1 MTLINNSLSAETIL
15 LVDHTES
22 AAEVIAQL
30 SEELAAHLGVD
41 RGTIEQAIL
50 ERESTRTTA
59 FANGAAIPHC
69 RLPGLNTFGIAIMV
83 LTQPVRWDNEGHAVD
98 TIMMIAGPTTKVG
111 EHLRILANSTQLL
124 DSPALR
130 AKLKRAPD
138 PKAARKLLAA
148 AETAIEQ
155 RRSQEG
161 MLRELRKDQANSGQ
175 VDHLA
180 GVADRFEW

>member
-1 MTLINNSLSAETIL
+1 MTPIQNSLSAETIL
-15 LVDHTES
+15 LVDHIKS

-30 SEELAAHLGVD
+30 SEELSAYLTLDAKTLE
-41 RGTIEQAIL
+41 RAIL

-69 RLPGLNTFGIAIMV
+69 RLPGLKTFGIAIMV

-98 TIMMIAGPTTKVG
+98 TIMMIAGPTAKVG
-111 EHLRILANSTQLL
+111 EYLRILANSSQLL

-138 PKAARKLLAA
+138 PQSARKLLAA
-148 AETAIEQ
+148 AEKAIEQ

-161 MLRELRKDQANSGQ
+161 MLRELRRDQANGGQ
-175 VDHLA
+175 VDYLA
-180 GVADRFEW
+180 GIADRFEW

>member
-15 LVDHTES
+15 LVDHAKN
-22 AAEVIAQL
+22 AADVIAQL
-30 SEELAAHLGVD
+30 SGELASYLDVD
-41 RGTIEQAIL
+41 AQTIEHAIL
-50 ERESTRTTA
+50 ERESSRTTA

-69 RLPGLNTFGIAIMV
+69 RLSGLDTFGIAIMI

-98 TIMMIAGPTTKVG
+98 TIMMIAGPTTNVG
-111 EHLRILANSTQLL
+111 EHLRILANGSQLL

-138 PKAARKLLAA
+138 TKSARKLLAA
-148 AETAIEQ
+148 AEKSIEE

-161 MLRELRKDQANSGQ
+161 MLRELHKDQANGGQ
-175 VDHLA
+175 VDYLA